1 MFSKKLFFALAI
13 PACLMAS
20 SCSKSDD
27 TAASNNTDV
36 AYAQD
41 DTEASSMYDE
51 VSSQQDEDFTSLEA
65 ANFNTTGVLKA
76 ASTNGSRTIV
86 VDKTDSVTFPKT
98 ITITF
103 NNWVGSRGHI
113 KNGKIITVISN
124 KRRLAGSIMTT
135 TFDNLT
141 IDSLKN
147 EGTYTTTNLGN
158 YGWNHTLVGGK
169 ITDKNGLVF
178 THEFTRT
185 RTKVEG
191 FDTKMVAD
199 DVFLI
204 EGNGKGTSRNGVEY
218 TSTIITPL
226 NVSTICP
233 WIRAGV
239 IKITR
244 TGKTDTIIN
253 YGDQVNCDNQA
264 VVTVGDKT
272 KTITLHRG
280 KAASK
285 L

>member
-27 TAASNNTDV
+27 STASNNTDV
-36 AYAQD
+36 SYAQD

-51 VSSQQDEDFTSLEA
+51 VSSQQDEDVTDLEA
-65 ANFNTTGVLKA
+65 SSFNSVGALKA
-76 ASTNGSRTIV
+76 ASANGSRTIV

-103 NNWVGSRGHI
+103 NNWIGPRGHI
-113 KNGKIITVISN
+113 KNGKVITVISN
-124 KRRLAGSIMTT
+124 KRRIAGSVVTT
-135 TFDNLT
+135 TFENFT
-141 IDSLKN
+141 IDSLKI
-147 EGTYTTTNLGN
+147 EGTYATTNLGN
-158 YGWNHTLVGGK
+158 YAWNHSLVGGK
-169 ITDKNGLVF
+169 ITDKNNLTF

-185 RTKVEG
+185 RTKVDG
-191 FDTKMVAD
+191 MNTKMVAD

-204 EGNGKGTSRNGVEY
+204 EGSGKGTSRNGVEY
-218 TSTIITPL
+218 STTILTPL
-226 NVSTICP
+226 NVATICP

-244 TGKTDTIIN
+244 TGKADTTIN
-253 YGDQVNCDNQA
+253 YGDEANCDNQA

-280 KAASK
+280 KSASK